1 MLTREELIEKV
12 KIAKELEN
20 LIPRCELNRRIY
32 QDVLD
37 NYEQGEKYVQE
48 QISYLKSVAGIILP
62 IENAKVCINIYEYVL
77 NGSQHVK

>member
-20 LIPRCELNRRIY
+20 MLPVCELNRRIY

-37 NYEQGEKYVQE
+37 NYEQGEEYIQK
-48 QISYLKSVAGIILP
+48 QIKYLKSVAGIILP
-62 IENAKVCINIYEYVL
+62 TENAKVCINIYEYVL
-77 NGSQHVK
+77 NTNKY

>member
-1 MLTREELIEKV
+1 MLSKEELIG
-12 KIAKELEN
+12 KIQAAEELEN

>member
-1 MLTREELIEKV
+1 MLTREELIG
-12 KIAKELEN
+12 KIQAAEELKN
-20 LIPRCELNRRIY
+20 MLPVCELNRRIY

-48 QISYLKSVAGIILP
+48 QIKYLKSVAGIILP

-77 NGSQHVK
+77 NGSQCVK

>member
-62 IENAKVCINIYEYVL
+62 LENAKVCINIYEYVL

>member
-1 MLTREELIEKV
+1 MLSKEELIEKV

-20 LIPRCELNRRIY
+20 ILPVCELNRRIY
-32 QDVLD
+32 QDVID

-62 IENAKVCINIYEYVL
+62 TENAKVCINIYEYVL
-77 NGSQHVK
+77 NTNKY

>member
-1 MLTREELIEKV
+1 MLSKEELIEKV

-37 NYEQGEKYVQE
+37 NYEQGEKYIQK

-62 IENAKVCINIYEYVL
+62 IENAKVCINIYEYIL
-77 NGSQHVK
+77 NGNQRVK

>member
-1 MLTREELIEKV
+1 MLSKEELIEKV

-20 LIPRCELNRRIY
+20 MLPVCELNRRIY

-48 QISYLKSVAGIILP
+48 QISYLKAVAGIILP
-62 IENAKVCINIYEYVL
+62 LENAKVCINIYEYVL

>member
-1 MLTREELIEKV
+1 MLSKEELIEKV

-48 QISYLKSVAGIILP
+48 QISYIKAVAGIILP

-77 NGSQHVK
+77 SGSQHVK